1 MSNKTAFSTINM
13 DNNINKCIALTYS
26 LYANVEGENEL
37 LEVAS
42 EKEPFR
48 FVSDMGFALPLFE
61 EAVANLAQGEEFDF
75 VIPKDDAYGDY
86 VEERIVELD
95 KNIFM
100 RDGKLDEKVIH
111 VDAIIPLVNEDGNRF
126 NGRILEIGD
135 KEVSVDLNHPYAGL
149 DLHFVG
155 KILENRDATPQE
167 MEQIMK
173 MMSGEG
179 CGGCGGGDCGGC
191 GGGDCGGC
199 GGGC

>member
-1 MSNKTAFSTINM
+1 M
-13 DNNINKCIALTYS
+13 DNKNNKCISLTYS
-26 LYANVEGENEL
+26 LYANVDGENEL

-48 FVSDMGFALPLFE
+48 FVSGMGFALPLFE
-61 EAVANLAQGEEFDF
+61 ESVSHLAQGEEFDF
-75 VIPKDDAYGDY
+75 VIGKDDAYGDY
-86 VEERIVELD
+86 VDERVVDLE
-95 KNIFM
+95 KGIFM

-126 NGRILEIGD
+126 NGRILEIG
-135 KEVSVDLNHPYAGL
+135 KESVKVDLNHPYAGL

-155 KILENRDATPQE
+155 KILESRDATPQE

-191 GGGDCGGC
+191 GGCGGC
-199 GGGC
+199 

>member
-1 MSNKTAFSTINM
+1 M

-48 FVSDMGFALPLFE
+48 FVSGMGFALPLFE
-61 EAVANLAQGEEFDF
+61 EAVANLAQGEE
-75 VIPKDDAYGDY
+75 
-86 VEERIVELD
+86 
-95 KNIFM
+95 
-100 RDGKLDEKVIH
+100 LDEKVIH